1 MTRESALANV
11 CAIAPRAGRSAR
23 LSGGLTEKMLRFA
36 EAVAEGM
43 SLADA
48 YRTSFHTANMRDKT
62 IRDEASRLAKNPG
75 VAAAI
80 EAIRSEKEARN
91 RMLWHSEEEAI
102 WNTLWRLI
110 DDPDVV
116 TRSKLKALTLAARMA
131 GLLTKS

>member
-23 LSGGLTEKMLRFA
+23 LPGGLTEKMLRFA

-80 EAIRSEKEARN
+80 EAIRDERDRQNHMRAR
-91 RMLWHSEEEAI
+91 SEEDRI
-102 WNTLWRLI
+102 WEVIW
-110 DDPDVV
+110 
-116 TRSKLKALTLAARMA
+116 KLLDHPQVSVRWKLNILTLAAKMA
-131 GLLTKS
+131 GLLMKS